1 MRVASDSTIYMVK
14 TKVSEYL
21 NSGQHKG
28 TSAIYFLSPQTP
40 RLPLKK
46 KTDIPKSQYA
56 TTMATI
62 SSFST
67 NQASQI
73 SGSFSDLQNLIAMDG
88 AERVAAGTNPD
99 LNIVAMPNEILI
111 QVCSSEFESIIN

>member
-1 MRVASDSTIYMVK
+1 MAKI
-14 TKVSEYL
+14 
-21 NSGQHKG
+21 SG
-28 TSAIYFLSPQTP
+28 
-40 RLPLKK
+40 
-46 KTDIPKSQYA
+46 
-56 TTMATI
+56 
-62 SSFST
+62 FST
-67 NQASQI
+67 NQTSQI